1 MELKTQIQDWIKED
15 VFKGLP
21 LLIAGPCSAESEEQL
36 LEIAHKLDKTRVNVF
51 RAGVWKPRTK
61 PGTFEGVGEIGLKWL
76 QKVREETGLLVS
88 TEVANAEHVRL
99 ALQYDIDI
107 LWIGARS
114 TVSPFIIQEIADTLK
129 RTDKIILVKNPIN
142 PDLELWIGALER
154 LYAAGIKKL
163 GVIHRGFSTYKKTK
177 YRNKPKWQIVVAF
190 KNRLPNIPIIC
201 DPSHICGNRE
211 NIYEV
216 SQKAFN
222 LELNGLMVESHHN
235 PDEAWSD
242 AKQQVT
248 PQQLKEII
256 RKLTIRK
263 HDEKNTIYQSKLNH
277 YREEIDE
284 LDNQFLEILSDR
296 MKVVQKIGKLKAEN
310 NVAVLQN
317 SRWQSILDKMIS
329 SSEEFGLKK
338 EFVEYMFKAV
348 HEESIN
354 VQSKIIE

>member
-1 MELKTQIQDWIKED
+1 MQQ
-15 VFKGLP
+15 
-21 LLIAGPCSAESEEQL
+21 
-36 LEIAHKLDKTRVNVF
+36 
-51 RAGVWKPRTK
+51 
-61 PGTFEGVGEIGLKWL
+61 GLKNWVL
-76 QKVREETGLLVS
+76 Y
-88 TEVANAEHVRL
+88 TE
-99 ALQYDIDI
+99 
-107 LWIGARS
+107 
-114 TVSPFIIQEIADTLK
+114 
-129 RTDKIILVKNPIN
+129 
-142 PDLELWIGALER
+142 
-154 LYAAGIKKL
+154 
-163 GVIHRGFSTYKKTK
+163 GFSTYKKTK